1 MEAVAR
7 LKNCPLPPRKMRL
20 VVDQIRGQRV
30 EDALNSLQFS
40 QRRYYAIYVEK
51 LLKSAIA
58 NWEQLN
64 DGARAEDSELFV
76 KTVMVDAGY
85 ALKRLRTA
93 PQGRAYRQ
101 KKRFN
106 HITLVVDKQT
116 AVQDLDFED
125 VQVNENESIETT
137 NA

>member
-1 MEAVAR
+1 MEAVAK

-20 VVDQIRGQRV
+20 VVDQIRGEKV
-30 EDALNSLQFS
+30 DKALNILQFS

-58 NWEQLN
+58 NWEQKN
-64 DGARAEDSELFV
+64 DGKRAEESDLIV
-76 KTVMVDAGY
+76 KTIMVDAGY

-93 PQGRAYRQ
+93 PQGRAHRQ

-106 HITLVVDKQT
+106 HITIIVDST
-116 AVQDLDFED
+116 VQNSVEEE
-125 VQVNENESIETT
+125 VEQVESDQ
-137 NA
+137 A